1 MKKIK
6 IMSLWKNTTKDG
18 DTFLSGNFGNGR
30 KVMIFKN
37 TFKRTEKDPDFNVFV
52 CEDEKV
58 EQPVAQKTAQE
69 SNFDVP
75 F

>member
-37 TFKRTEKDPDFNVFV
+37 TFKKTERDPDFNVFV
-52 CEDEKV
+52 CEDEKTDN
-58 EQPVAQKTAQE
+58 QVAKETSVQA
-69 SNFDVP
+69 SFDVP